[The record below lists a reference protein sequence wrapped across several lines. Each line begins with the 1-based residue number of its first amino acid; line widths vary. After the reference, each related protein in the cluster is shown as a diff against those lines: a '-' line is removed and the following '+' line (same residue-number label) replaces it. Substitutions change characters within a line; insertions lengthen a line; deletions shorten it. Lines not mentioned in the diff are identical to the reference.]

1 MDHPEVTRQEAPET
15 QPGVPTRGTP
25 TGPPAIEAVDIV
37 KRFGPLVANNR
48 VSLQAFPG
56 EILALVGE
64 NGAGKSTL
72 MNVLSGLL
80 QPDEGEIRLKG
91 QAVRFRSPRDAIE
104 HGIGMVHQHFMLIP
118 KLTVAENV
126 VLGHEPSGVL
136 FDQRAARR
144 KVAELSEAY
153 GLKLDPA
160 ERVEALSVGLQQR
173 VEILKI
179 LYWGSD
185 ILIFDEP
192 TAVLTPQETREL
204 FVVLR
209 ELAIRG
215 RAIIFITHKLK
226 EVMAISNRITVMRAG
241 QVVGQ
246 LTTAQTSPAEIA
258 SKMIGREV
266 LPEVHKAPAKVGD
279 PVLEVRD
286 LEVLSDRGV
295 PAVRGLSL
303 EIRGG
308 EIVGIAGVE
317 GNGQTELVEALT
329 GLREAQGGTAT
340 VNGIELLAQFE
351 KNGSASRSQSHES
364 GRSHRLRGFG
374 ESFRRLTKPAP
385 AYVREAGV
393 SYVPEDRR
401 ERGLVLSY
409 SVADNTI
416 LGLQST
422 PQFSQAGILNF
433 GRIQRWARTLVTRFD
448 VRPPKTNV
456 PVGTLSGGNQ
466 QKVVLAREFSENP
479 SLLIAAQPTRGLD
492 VGAAQFV
499 HERLVEKRDQGTA
512 ILLVSAELDEV
523 MELADRIAVIYEG
536 QIMDVFEAGTANEDE
551 IGLLM
556 TGGAQHTEE
565 QSIDLEAPALSQG
578 S

>member
-1 MDHPEVTRQEAPET
+1 
-15 QPGVPTRGTP
+15 
-25 TGPPAIEAVDIV
+25 
-37 KRFGPLVANNR
+37 
-48 VSLQAFPG
+48 
-56 EILALVGE
+56 
-64 NGAGKSTL
+64 
-72 MNVLSGLL
+72 
-80 QPDEGEIRLKG
+80 
-91 QAVRFRSPRDAIE
+91 
-104 HGIGMVHQHFMLIP
+104 MVHQHFMLIP

-209 ELAIRG
+209 ELAIQG

-241 QVVGQ
+241 QVVGH

-279 PVLEVRD
+279 PVLEARD

-303 EIRGG
+303 EVRGG

-329 GLREAQGGTAT
+329 GLRGAQGGTAT
-340 VNGIELLAQFE
+340 VNGVELLAQFE
-351 KNGSASRSQSHES
+351 KNGNASRAQSHKS
-364 GRSHRLRGFG
+364 GRPHLLRGFG
-374 ESFRRLTKPAP
+374 ESFHRLTKPAP

-409 SVADNTI
+409 TVADNLI
-416 LGLQST
+416 LGMQST
-422 PQFSQAGILNF
+422 PQFSQAGILIF
-433 GRIQRWARTLVTRFD
+433 GRIQRWARELVKRFD

-466 QKVVLAREFSENP
+466 QKVVLARELSENP
-479 SLLIAAQPTRGLD
+479 ALLIAAQPTRGLD

-499 HERLVEKRDQGTA
+499 HERLVEKRDQGAA

-523 MELADRIAVIYEG
+523 MALADRIAVIYEG
-536 QIMDVFEAGTANEDE
+536 QIMDVFAAGTANEDE